1 MDYYGTGSAVQS
13 VVIEHNYG
21 RSVRKEGDSN
31 HETMRQGASQATRW
45 TIGKGE
51 WYFKAQ
57 WLRCIDPD
65 QQLYV
70 NDEEEGAVLVGS
82 LVVHHMS
89 LVMTPTVTTT
99 AAAPRE
105 RNIGRRKKQAAEL
118 ATLECLQLVEKD
130 RMMIINTGLDHFST
144 VGM

>member
-1 MDYYGTGSAVQS
+1 LDYYGTGSAVQS

-21 RSVRKEGDSN
+21 RSARKEGDSN

-51 WYFKAQ
+51 WHFKAQ
-57 WLRCIDPD
+57 WFRCIDPD
-65 QQLYV
+65 QQLYID
-70 NDEEEGAVLVGS
+70 DEEDDVLVGS

-89 LVMTPTVTTT
+89 LVMARTVTTT

-144 VGM
+144 IGM